1 MNSSYQMTLENPF
14 SNQEKKEQ
22 ERQAKRDAVLLAA
35 VKIFNQQGF
44 HSTSLD
50 DVAQSLGIS
59 KPTIYHYLGNKE
71 QVLLTCV
78 EIGLQQ
84 LIEAAKDVEKQS
96 ISGFEKLRSFL
107 FLYGC
112 RNLDDFGRCVILTS
126 DDALSKEGLAK
137 FKALKRIVHQA
148 LLKIIQDAQADQS
161 IRREYDAKILAA
173 TLTGAINWSAKW
185 YDPQGALS
193 KEETVQKMV
202 DILTYGFEKK

>member
-1 MNSSYQMTLENPF
+1 MDSSYHMTLENPF
-14 SNQEKKEQ
+14 LNQEKKEQ

-35 VKIFNQQGF
+35 VKIFNEQGF

-96 ISGFEKLRSFL
+96 ISGFEKLRRFL

-137 FKALKRIVHQA
+137 FKALKRVVHQA
-148 LLKIIQDAQADQS
+148 LLKIIQDAQSDQS
-161 IRREYDAKILAA
+161 ISTEYDAKILAA

-185 YDPQGALS
+185 YDPRGALS
-193 KEETVQKMV
+193 KEQTIQKMV

>member
-1 MNSSYQMTLENPF
+1 MNSPDQMMLENPF
-14 SNQEKKEQ
+14 LNQKKKEQ

-96 ISGFEKLRSFL
+96 IPGFEKLRRFL

-126 DDALSKEGLAK
+126 DDALSQEGLTK
-137 FKALKRIVHQA
+137 FKALKRIVHQT

-161 IRREYDAKILAA
+161 IRVEHDAKILAA
-173 TLTGAINWSAKW
+173 TLTGALNWSAKW
-185 YDPQGALS
+185 YDPQGTLS

>member
-1 MNSSYQMTLENPF
+1 MSPENPF
-14 SNQEKKEQ
+14 LNHEKKEQ

-35 VKIFNQQGF
+35 VKIFNEQGF

-50 DVAQSLGIS
+50 DVAKSLGIS

-96 ISGFEKLRSFL
+96 ISGFEKLRRFL

-112 RNLDDFGRCVILTS
+112 RNLDDFGRCVILTH
-126 DDALSKEGLAK
+126 DDALSKEGLVK
-137 FKALKRIVHQA
+137 FKALKRVVHEA
-148 LLKIIQDAQADQS
+148 LLNIIRDAQLDQS
-161 IRREYDAKILAA
+161 INAEHNPKILAA

-185 YDPQGALS
+185 YNPNGVLS
-193 KEETVQKMV
+193 KEETIQKMV

>member
-14 SNQEKKEQ
+14 LNQEKKEQ

-96 ISGFEKLRSFL
+96 ISGFEKLRRFL

-137 FKALKRIVHQA
+137 FKALKRIVHEA
-148 LLKIIQDAQADQS
+148 LLNIIQDAQADQS
-161 IRREYDAKILAA
+161 IRAEHDAKILAA

>member
-1 MNSSYQMTLENPF
+1 MTLENPF
-14 SNQEKKEQ
+14 LNQEKKEQ
-22 ERQAKRDAVLLAA
+22 ERKAKRDAVLLAA

-96 ISGFEKLRSFL
+96 ISGFEKLRRFL

-137 FKALKRIVHQA
+137 FRALKRIVHQA

-161 IRREYDAKILAA
+161 IRAEHDAKILAA

-193 KEETVQKMV
+193 KKETVQKMV